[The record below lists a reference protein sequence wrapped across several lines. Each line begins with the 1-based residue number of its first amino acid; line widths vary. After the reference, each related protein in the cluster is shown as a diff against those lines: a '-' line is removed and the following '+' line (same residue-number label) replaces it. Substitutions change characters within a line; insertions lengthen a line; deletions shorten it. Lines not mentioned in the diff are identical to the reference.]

1 MTNRDKSV
9 LAKICKQSNSLSEV
23 ILESH
28 DSCVICSMSTIKKY
42 WKIFGK
48 KEQKDCYWR
57 KRRWIYTYEHWQR

>member
-28 DSCVICSMSTIKKY
+28 DSCVSCSMSTIKKY

-48 KEQKDCYWR
+48 KEQKD
-57 KRRWIYTYEHWQR
+57 E